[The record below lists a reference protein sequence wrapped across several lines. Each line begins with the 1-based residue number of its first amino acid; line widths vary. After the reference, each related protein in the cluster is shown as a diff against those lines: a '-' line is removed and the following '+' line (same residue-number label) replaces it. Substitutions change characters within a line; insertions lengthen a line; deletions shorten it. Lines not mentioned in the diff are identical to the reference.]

1 MGIRKTG
8 IVLKPDMTKS
18 ILKPLEPGNK
28 ERINKI
34 ISRVISLSEEQVIN
48 EYEFVKKLY
57 ISRHKNTEQKFS
69 NRFNGL
75 VEYVPQ
81 KNEFSAT
88 RQKLI
93 GSYFVSEYTLE
104 CAALFNPS
112 MVWHPNQLG
121 LKSGEKRFILSMR
134 ATGEGHISS
143 LIFKTGIVNSESKII
158 MNEDSLFCEMP
169 EIKSYSENQYEA
181 QFDNQTKLSERVMFP
196 QMPAESNGIEDARFV
211 LFEENGQQNYYATYT
226 AYDGHNITT
235 QLLYTKDFLNFTIKK
250 MTGKDI
256 KNKGMALFPRKVN
269 GKYVM
274 LSRQDNENNFI
285 MYSDKIDNWDSKE
298 LLIEPKY
305 PWEFFQIGNCGS
317 PIETEKGWLCL
328 SHGVGTARRYTIGAF
343 LLDKNNPS
351 KVIGRSKEPIL
362 EPAENERNG
371 YVPNVVY
378 SCGAVLNGKDLI
390 IPYAMSDYASSFA
403 VIDINEL
410 LEKCV

>member
-18 ILKPLEPGNK
+18 ILKPFEPGDK
-28 ERINKI
+28 ERIYKI
-34 ISRVISLSEEQVIN
+34 IDRVFTLSEEQVIN
-48 EYEFVKKLY
+48 EYESIKELY
-57 ISRHKNTEQKFS
+57 VSRHRNTEQKFVK
-69 NRFNGL
+69 RFNELSDYMPKENELSL
-75 VEYVPQ
+75 V
-81 KNEFSAT
+81 

-112 MVWHPNQLG
+112 MIWHPNQSG
-121 LKSGEKRFILSMR
+121 LKNGEKRFIISIR

-143 LIFKTGIVNSESKII
+143 LVFKTGIINSESKII
-158 MNEDSLFCEMP
+158 LDEESVFCEIP
-169 EIKSYSENQYEA
+169 EIKSSTDIQYDA

-211 LFEENGQQNYYATYT
+211 LFEENGRHNYYATYT

-235 QLLYTKDFLNFTIKK
+235 QLLYTRDFLNFTVKK
-250 MTGKDI
+250 MTGNEI

-298 LLIEPKY
+298 LLMEPKY

-328 SHGVGTARRYTIGAF
+328 SHGVGAARRYTIGVF
-343 LLDKNNPS
+343 LLDKDNPS

-362 EPAENERNG
+362 EPDENERNG

-378 SCGAVLNGKDLI
+378 SCGSALNGNDLI
-390 IPYAMSDYASSFA
+390 IPYAMSDFASSFA
-403 VIDINEL
+403 IFDINEL
-410 LEKCV
+410 LEKCE